1 MPGNDKTIL
10 MMCPKL
16 TCRKILHVP
25 ETARG
30 KTIRCRNCGTTCRV
44 PEGGSGSKAAKAS

>member
-1 MPGNDKTIL
+1 MSSDKKTIM

-16 TCRKILHVP
+16 TCRKVLHVP

-30 KTIRCRNCGTTCRV
+30 KSIKCRSCGTICRV
-44 PEGGSGSKAAKAS
+44 PEGPASAKAG

>member
-1 MPGNDKTIL
+1 MAEKKNIM

-16 TCRKILHVP
+16 TCRKVLHVP

-30 KTIRCRNCGTTCRV
+30 KTIRCRNCGTVCKV
-44 PEGGSGSKAAKAS
+44 PDGPTASTKAG

>member
-1 MPGNDKTIL
+1 MPKPDTKTVM

-16 TCRKILHVP
+16 TCRKVLHVP

-30 KTIRCRNCGTTCRV
+30 KTIRCRSCGNVCKV
-44 PEGGSGSKAAKAS
+44 PEASNKAAS